1 MLQTCVD
8 DITDLRLKPIG
19 YESVSRLKRLIHLAS
34 VIDLKRDKLEC
45 AITVAHQAQ
54 IRRQLEALVG
64 DFQRDYEDFLEA
76 TEPERPPHMIA
87 A

>member
-1 MLQTCVD
+1 MRTTE
-8 DITDLRLKPIG
+8 TDPGIKSIGNENVAQLK
-19 YESVSRLKRLIHLAS
+19 LLIHLAS

-54 IRRQLEALVG
+54 IRRQLEVLVV
-64 DFQRDYEDFLEA
+64 DFQQAYEQFLEA
-76 TEPERPPHMIA
+76 TEPERPPHVIA